1 MEKQL
6 TPLEAFNDFLAWV
19 HESGKWQELDRKERN
34 RIITARRDR
43 DGKREGLGLGYARLK
58 DILQTYAPGRY
69 EFNETVILKD
79 GTS

>member
-1 MEKQL
+1 MDKTLTAAQAWEDFYDWIRQQPKWAEMENRERQRVY
-6 TPLEAFNDFLAWV
+6 EANAA
-19 HESGKWQELDRKERN
+19 HKGQRAHN
-34 RIITARRDR
+34 
-43 DGKREGLGLGYARLK
+43 LGYARLK